1 MLEEGELP
9 SPDAALPKEEST
21 RDVAMTACLLTAG
34 PHGPKAF
41 GSMTAAFTQEGWRHL
56 VPALR
61 DRFKE
66 GILEKSRNLVLL
78 GKETM

>member
-1 MLEEGELP
+1 M
-9 SPDAALPKEEST
+9 
-21 RDVAMTACLLTAG
+21 CLLFQ
-34 PHGPKAF
+34 GPKAF